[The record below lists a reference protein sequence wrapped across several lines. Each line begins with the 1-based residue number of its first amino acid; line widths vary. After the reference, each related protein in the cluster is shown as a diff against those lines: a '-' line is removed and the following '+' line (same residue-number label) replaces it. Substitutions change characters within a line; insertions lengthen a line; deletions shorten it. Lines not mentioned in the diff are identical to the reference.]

1 MQHDN
6 GKPMVRLY
14 GPVDSHQRGGTI
26 TFNLYS
32 PDGYLLDYRRI
43 EELANE
49 KHISLR
55 TGCFCNPGAGEIAE
69 GLTPEDME
77 AAIKTGKDMSLPRFV
92 QMIQHRG
99 NKSAGAIRISFGL
112 ASNFTDAYHFL
123 EFVSTFRD
131 KNNLNIGR
139 ATLDIASC
147 RVIRDG
153 S

>member
-1 MQHDN
+1 M
-6 GKPMVRLY
+6 L
-14 GPVDSHQRGGTI
+14 
-26 TFNLYS
+26 
-32 PDGYLLDYRRI
+32 
-43 EELANE
+43 
-49 KHISLR
+49 
-55 TGCFCNPGAGEIAE
+55 NPGRHRSRK
-69 GLTPEDME
+69 
-77 AAIKTGKDMSLPRFV
+77 KTGKDMSLPRFV
-92 QMIQHRG
+92 QMIQHRS

-112 ASNFTDAYHFL
+112 ASNFTDAYRFL